1 MVSHPDNL
9 QERRNKRSQ
18 TTKQQNE
25 TILPYKPNYFSSQCK
40 ENQPDAFGIPGT
52 EMTFRSY
59 SRLFGRPDVVR
70 LHRLLLPAD
79 ITHLKSDF
87 PGL

>member
-1 MVSHPDNL
+1 M
-9 QERRNKRSQ
+9 QEKRNKRSQ

-25 TILPYKPNYFSSQCK
+25 TNLPYKPNYFSSQCE
-40 ENQPDAFGIPGT
+40 ENQLDAFGTPGT
-52 EMTFRSY
+52 EMPFRSY
-59 SRLFGRPDVVR
+59 SRLLGRPDVGRV
-70 LHRLLLPAD
+70 HWLLLPAD